1 MESNNMRL
9 KLSHKLQLKSM
20 KRETQSSKFAFLSSW
35 YIFVLNIIIIILPIS
50 LIFNYF
56 FNVVKSFFVNGFG
69 MESLLG
75 GRTGEQSYN
84 FGISQFTNIKDL
96 TVFHILPVLGILGF
110 ALVFAFKI
118 RKKFLPLN
126 LAEQKGDSR
135 FSTLSEIQQAYK
147 EVDQLESSFK
157 GHGGIPVARY
167 KDKLYLDDQTV
178 NTVIIGT
185 SRSGKGETFVFP
197 TIDVTSRAEEQSSL
211 VINDPKGELYTG
223 SYETLRKRGY
233 DIEVINMISPEDS
246 LSYNPLALIIEAY
259 TNGDMETAQ
268 QLTESLTFS
277 LYMTGDPE
285 ADFWNSLASS
295 LVGASILALCGIH
308 LTEDTYEPE
317 KITMRNVQTFIT
329 TMGKQKVKEDG
340 VEKTKLDIFFN
351 TLDNSDVAKMQYSAT
366 EFAEGKTRSS
376 IFVSALEKLK
386 LFNADSMARMTS
398 KNTIDFSLVG
408 FPKQIRLFTNYKLV
422 GQSVKAEFYKKNMD
436 EPFGEDVGQVKRLI
450 KDKEPYGSLKICFDE
465 KLTDG
470 DSIHLIDGGNIDLW
484 YSFKRLAKNA
494 LNPTNEYGLVE
505 YRDKASTKII
515 KNKDQKGLE
524 FIQSMETY
532 YIDKPKAIFLLVPDY
547 DRSRAML
554 SSIFI
559 KQMYQTLATMCQDVR
574 GNKLHRRLKF
584 LLDEFGNMT
593 PIKEMDSIMTVC
605 LGRNILFDLVVQGY
619 NQITALYGDE
629 KGQSIKDNCQNHLY
643 ILSTSSTTTKE
654 ISEKLGYR
662 TIELNSNSGDST
674 ELEQKN
680 SKSIDRQPLIEPFNL
695 LRFEEGE
702 MLVLRSLKRQTN
714 KKEKVKAYPIYNT
727 GDKRRM
733 KYRYEYLSNYFFT
746 GKSTADFPIKSIHKY
761 MDLDSVALDFTEIDN
776 QINSKQDDKTMEPE
790 GQQTAFDKFNV
801 EELNSIN
808 EVLKKFFINI
818 TTDKLKEFDFNSS
831 NETISNQLIKL
842 VTDPKQSKVT
852 SDLLQDD
859 YKGLSSTKFR
869 NLFKDSFHKLFSER
883 DTEKTSQVVSA
894 AKGEMIATR
903 TEESSNLENENIEES
918 DQVEI
923 EGIKEASGSNLFL
936 TKDILETSYFSGFFL
951 VYNLSA
957 SEIVSETEQISETEL
972 VDQINNN
979 LPQLVN
985 LFKDNLT
992 NYRESNNTK

>member
-1 MESNNMRL
+1 M
-9 KLSHKLQLKSM
+9 
-20 KRETQSSKFAFLSSW
+20 
-35 YIFVLNIIIIILPIS
+35 
-50 LIFNYF
+50 
-56 FNVVKSFFVNGFG
+56 NGFG
-69 MESLLG
+69 IESLLEG
-75 GRTGEQSYN
+75 KTGEQSYN
-84 FGISQFTNIKDL
+84 FGLGQFTNFNDL
-96 TVFHILPVLGILGF
+96 TVFHIIPVLGVLGF
-110 ALVFAFKI
+110 AIVFAYKV

-126 LAEQKGDSR
+126 ITEQKGDSR

-147 EVDQLESSFK
+147 EVDQLETSFK
-157 GHGGIPVARY
+157 GYGGIPVARY

-197 TIDVTSRAEEQSSL
+197 TIDVTSRAEDQSSL

-259 TNGDMETAQ
+259 TNGDMEKAQ

-295 LVGASILALCGIH
+295 LVGASILALCGIY
-308 LTEDTYEPE
+308 LKEDKYQPE

-329 TMGKQKVKEDG
+329 ELGKQKVKINPDDKE
-340 VEKTKLDIFFN
+340 EKTKLDLFFH
-351 TLDNSDVAKMQYSAT
+351 TLDNSDVAKMLYSAT
-366 EFAEGKTRSS
+366 LFAEGKTRSS

-398 KNTIDFSLVG
+398 KNSIDFSLVG
-408 FPKQIRLFTNYKLV
+408 FPKQIRLFTDYKLV
-422 GQSVKAEFYKKNMD
+422 GESIKAEFYKKGTD
-436 EPFGEDVGQVKRLI
+436 KPFGEDVGQVKRLI
-450 KDKEPYGSLKICFDE
+450 KNKEAYGSLKICFDE
-465 KLTDG
+465 ELSDG
-470 DSIHLIDGGNIDLW
+470 DIIHLKDNGNIDLW
-484 YSFKRLAKNA
+484 YSFKRIAKNA
-494 LNPTNEYGLVE
+494 LSPVNEYGLVE
-505 YRDKASTKII
+505 YRDKASTNII
-515 KNKDQKGLE
+515 KNKEQKGLE
-524 FIQSMETY
+524 LVQSMETY

-662 TIELNSNSGDST
+662 TIELKGNSGDST

-680 SKSIDRQPLIEPFNL
+680 SKSVDRQPLIEPFNL

-727 GDKRRM
+727 G
-733 KYRYEYLSNYFFT
+733 
-746 GKSTADFPIKSIHKY
+746 
-761 MDLDSVALDFTEIDN
+761 
-776 QINSKQDDKTMEPE
+776 
-790 GQQTAFDKFNV
+790 
-801 EELNSIN
+801 
-808 EVLKKFFINI
+808 
-818 TTDKLKEFDFNSS
+818 
-831 NETISNQLIKL
+831 
-842 VTDPKQSKVT
+842 
-852 SDLLQDD
+852 
-859 YKGLSSTKFR
+859 
-869 NLFKDSFHKLFSER
+869 
-883 DTEKTSQVVSA
+883 
-894 AKGEMIATR
+894 
-903 TEESSNLENENIEES
+903 
-918 DQVEI
+918 
-923 EGIKEASGSNLFL
+923 
-936 TKDILETSYFSGFFL
+936 
-951 VYNLSA
+951 
-957 SEIVSETEQISETEL
+957 
-972 VDQINNN
+972 
-979 LPQLVN
+979 
-985 LFKDNLT
+985 
-992 NYRESNNTK
+992 

>member
-20 KRETQSSKFAFLSSW
+20 KRETHSSKFAFLSSW
-35 YIFVLNIIIIILPIS
+35 YVFFLNIIIIVLPIS

-56 FNVVKSFFVNGFG
+56 FNVVKSFFENGFG
-69 MESLLG
+69 IESLLEG
-75 GRTGEQSYN
+75 KTGEQSYN
-84 FGISQFTNIKDL
+84 FGLGQITNFNDL
-96 TVFHILPVLGILGF
+96 TVFHIIPVLGILGF
-110 ALVFAFKI
+110 ATVFAFKV
-118 RKKFLPLN
+118 RKKFLPIN
-126 LAEQKGDSR
+126 ITEQKGDSR

-147 EVDQLESSFK
+147 EVDQLETSFK

-167 KDKLYLDDQTV
+167 KEKLYLDDQTV

-197 TIDVTSRAEEQSSL
+197 TIDVTSRAEDQSSL

-295 LVGASILALCGIH
+295 LVGASILALCGIY
-308 LTEDTYEPE
+308 LTEDKYQPE

-329 TMGKQKVKEDG
+329 ELGKQKVKIDKKDTE
-340 VEKTKLDIFFN
+340 EKTKLDLFFH

-366 EFAEGKTRSS
+366 LFAEGKTRSS

-398 KNTIDFSLVG
+398 KNSIDFSLVG
-408 FPKQIRLFTNYKLV
+408 FPKQIRLFTDYKLV
-422 GQSVKAEFYKKNMD
+422 GESIKAEFYKKGAD
-436 EPFGEDVGQVKRLI
+436 KPFGEDVGQVKRLI
-450 KDKEPYGSLKICFDE
+450 KNKEAYGNLKICFDE
-465 KLTDG
+465 KLADG
-470 DSIHLIDGGNIDLW
+470 DIIHLTDNGNIDLW
-484 YSFKRLAKNA
+484 YSFKRIAKNA
-494 LNPTNEYGLVE
+494 LSPVNEYGLVE
-505 YRDKASTKII
+505 YRDKANTNII
-515 KNKDQKGLE
+515 KNKEQKGLE
-524 FIQSMETY
+524 LVQSMETY
-532 YIDKPKAIFLLVPDY
+532 YIDRPKAIFLLVPDY

-605 LGRNILFDLVVQGY
+605 LGRNILFDLVIQGY

-643 ILSTSSTTTKE
+643 ILSTSSSTTKE

-662 TIELNSNSGDST
+662 TIELKGNSGDST

-680 SKSIDRQPLIEPFNL
+680 SKSVDRQPLIEPFNL

-733 KYRYEYLSNYFFT
+733 KYRYEYLSKYFFT

-761 MDLDSVALDFTEIDN
+761 MDLESVALDFKEIDKIIQSN
-776 QINSKQDDKTMEPE
+776 LENKKDEKEVRE
-790 GQQTAFDKFNV
+790 TAYDRFN
-801 EELNSIN
+801 EQELISIN
-808 EVLKKFFINI
+808 EVFREFFVNVS
-818 TTDKLKEFDFNSS
+818 TDNLKEMDYNCS
-831 NETISNQLIKL
+831 NEDICKQLMKL
-842 VTDPKQSKVT
+842 VTDPKQSKVLADFVT
-852 SDLLQDD
+852 DD
-859 YKGLSSTKFR
+859 YKGVSVTKFK
-869 NLFKDSFHKLFSER
+869 NQFTNKFHELFTVK
-883 DTEKTSQVVSA
+883 DTENTSQLVSA
-894 AKGEMIATR
+894 ATVETVATR
-903 TEESSNLENENIEES
+903 TEESNNVEKENVENDSDSTFHLTKEIFEDNHFNNFRSVYKLTSEEIFSTKQRISENEMIEEIRKN
-918 DQVEI
+918 QFTLL
-923 EGIKEASGSNLFL
+923 KLFE
-936 TKDILETSYFSGFFL
+936 K
-951 VYNLSA
+951 NLSDYKK
-957 SEIVSETEQISETEL
+957 SI
-972 VDQINNN
+972 
-979 LPQLVN
+979 
-985 LFKDNLT
+985 
-992 NYRESNNTK
+992 NTK

>member
-1 MESNNMRL
+1 MRL
-9 KLSHKLQLKSM
+9 KISHQLQLKAM
-20 KRETQSSKFAFLSSW
+20 KNKTYSSKFAFLSSW
-35 YIFVLNIIIIILPIS
+35 FVFILNVIIIVLPIS

-56 FNVVKSFFVNGFG
+56 INVIRSFLDNGFG
-69 MESLLG
+69 VGSLLKG
-75 GRTGEQSYN
+75 KKGFDSYD
-84 FGISQFTNIKDL
+84 FGINQLVDLSNI
-96 TVFHILPVLGILGF
+96 TVFHILSIILTLGF
-110 ALVFAFKI
+110 AIGFAYKF

-126 LAEQKGDSR
+126 LTEQKGDSR

-147 EVDQLESSFK
+147 EVDQLETSFK
-157 GHGGIPVARY
+157 GYGGIPVARY

-197 TIDVTSRAEEQSSL
+197 TIDVTSRAEEKSSL

-259 TNGDMETAQ
+259 SNGDMETAQ

-277 LYMTGDPE
+277 LYMTGDTE

-295 LVGASILALCGIH
+295 LVGASILGLCGIY
-308 LTEDTYEPE
+308 LKENNYKPE

-329 TMGKQKVKEDG
+329 TLGKQKVKIDG
-340 VEKTKLDIFFN
+340 VEKTKLDLFFH
-351 TLDNSDVAKMQYSAT
+351 TLDDSDVAKMQYSAT

-408 FPKQIRLFTNYKLV
+408 FPKQIRLFTDYKLV
-422 GQSVKAEFYKKNMD
+422 GQSVKAEFYKKNSD
-436 EPFGEDVGQVKRLI
+436 KPFGEDVGQVRRLV
-450 KDKEPYGSLKICFDE
+450 KNQVPYGSLKICFDE
-465 KLTDG
+465 KLEDG
-470 DSIHLIDGGNIDLW
+470 DMIHLSDNKNIDLW
-484 YSFKRLAKNA
+484 YSFKRIAKNI
-494 LNPTNEYGLVE
+494 LNPVNEYGLVE
-505 YRDKASTKII
+505 YKDKASTKIL
-515 KNKDQKGLE
+515 KSKEQKGIE
-524 FIQSMETY
+524 YIQSMETY

-547 DRSRAML
+547 DRSRSML

-619 NQITALYGDE
+619 NQITALYGNE
-629 KGQSIKDNCQNHLY
+629 KGQSIKDNCQNHVY

-654 ISEKLGYR
+654 ISEKLGFR
-662 TIELNSNSGDST
+662 TIELKSNSGDST

-680 SKSIDRQPLIEPFNL
+680 SNSVDKQPLIESSNL

-714 KKEKVKAYPIYNT
+714 NKEKIKAYPIYNT

-733 KYRYEYLSNYFFT
+733 RYRYEYLSKYFFT
-746 GKSTADFPIKSIHKY
+746 GKSTADFPIRSIHKY
-761 MDLDSVALDFTEIDN
+761 MELDSISLDFTEIDN
-776 QINSKQDDKTMEPE
+776 ILTLKVNEE
-790 GQQTAFDKFNV
+790 QQTNNEDKITVYNKFSE
-801 EELNSIN
+801 EELIKIDVLLKSFFVSIT
-808 EVLKKFFINI
+808 IN
-818 TTDKLKEFDFNSS
+818 DLKEIDINAS
-831 NETISNQLIKL
+831 NEDICNYLIKKVTDSKNPKVNSEL
-842 VTDPKQSKVT
+842 VTE
-852 SDLLQDD
+852 D
-859 YKGLSSTKFR
+859 YKEMVSTKFR
-869 NLFKDSFHKLFSER
+869 NQFKNKFHDIFLSKDREIE
-883 DTEKTSQVVSA
+883 TELVSA
-894 AKGEMIATR
+894 ATSETFATR
-903 TEESSNLENENIEES
+903 TENQKQEEITIVENLKDHTFYITREVLESSHFTNFFKMNKLS
-918 DQVEI
+918 
-923 EGIKEASGSNLFL
+923 IKEIFSSEDKITEDKMIEKLKQYHVGSVNQFEKCLINY
-936 TKDILETSYFSGFFL
+936 K
-951 VYNLSA
+951 N
-957 SEIVSETEQISETEL
+957 EI
-972 VDQINNN
+972 
-979 LPQLVN
+979 
-985 LFKDNLT
+985 
-992 NYRESNNTK
+992 

>member
-1 MESNNMRL
+1 MVSNNMRL

-20 KRETQSSKFAFLSSW
+20 KKETQSSKFAFLSSW
-35 YIFVLNIIIIILPIS
+35 FIFVLNVMIIVLPLS
-50 LIFNYF
+50 LLFNYF
-56 FNVVKSFFVNGFG
+56 INVIRSFIENGFG
-69 MESLLG
+69 IGSLLQGRTGFESYEFGLNQLTNVNDLTLFHIISLLG
-75 GRTGEQSYN
+75 
-84 FGISQFTNIKDL
+84 
-96 TVFHILPVLGILGF
+96 TVVFSI
-110 ALVFAFKI
+110 VFAFKI

-126 LAEQKGDSR
+126 VTEQKGDSR

-147 EVDQLESSFK
+147 EVDQLKSKIK

-167 KDKLYLDDQTV
+167 KDKLYLDDQPV

-233 DIEVINMISPEDS
+233 DIEVINMISPENS

-295 LVGASILALCGIH
+295 LVGASILALCGIY
-308 LTEDTYEPE
+308 LREDTYKPE
-317 KITMRNVQTFIT
+317 KVTMRNVQTFIT
-329 TMGKQKVKEDG
+329 TLGKEKTEIDG
-340 VEKTKLDIFFN
+340 VEKTKLDLFFN
-351 TLDNSDVAKMQYSAT
+351 SLDHSDVAKMQFSAT

-408 FPKQIRLFTNYKLV
+408 FPKQIRLFTDYKLV
-422 GQSVKAEFYKKNMD
+422 GQSVKAEFYKKNVD
-436 EPFGEDVGQVKRLI
+436 SPFGEDVGQVKRLI
-450 KDKEPYGSLKICFDE
+450 KNKEPYGSLKICFNE
-465 KLTDG
+465 KLADG
-470 DSIHLIDGGNIDLW
+470 DIIHLVDDENIDLW
-484 YSFKRLAKNA
+484 YSFKRIAQNA
-494 LNPTNEYGLVE
+494 LSPINDYGFIEYKE
-505 YRDKASTKII
+505 QASTKIL
-515 KNKDQKGLE
+515 KNKEQQGLE
-524 FIQSMETY
+524 LVQSMETY

-559 KQMYQTLATMCQDVR
+559 KQMYQTMATMCQDVR

-643 ILSTSSTTTKE
+643 ILSTSSTTAKE

-680 SKSIDRQPLIEPFNL
+680 SKNIDKQPLIEPFNL

-714 KKEKVKAYPIYNT
+714 KQEKIKAYPIYNS
-727 GDKRRM
+727 GKKRRM
-733 KYRYEYLSNYFFT
+733 KYRYEYLSEYFFT

-761 MDLDSVALDFTEIDN
+761 MDLDLIALDFQEIDN
-776 QINSKQDDKTMEPE
+776 VMHLNVRDKELEPE
-790 GQQTAFDKFNV
+790 AKTEEKKTAYDKFNSI
-801 EELNSIN
+801 ELASIN
-808 EVLKKFFINI
+808 EVLSNVF
-818 TTDKLKEFDFNSS
+818 TTMTTENLKEFDFESS
-831 NETISNQLIKL
+831 NEDICNQLIKR
-842 VTDPKQSKVT
+842 VTDPKESKVT
-852 SDLLQDD
+852 YSLVTHQ
-859 YKGLSSTKFR
+859 YKDMASIKFR
-869 NLFKDSFHKLFSER
+869 NQFKKRFHDIFVEK
-883 DTEKTSQVVSA
+883 DTEEMSA
-894 AKGEMIATR
+894 ATSETVATR
-903 TEESSNLENENIEES
+903 RDEPI
-918 DQVEI
+918 EI
-923 EGIKEASGSNLFL
+923 ETENVEEANDSIFYI
-936 TKDILETSYFSGFFL
+936 TTAILETRYFSNFL
-951 VYNLSA
+951 KTYNLS
-957 SEIVSETEQISETEL
+957 L
-972 VDQINNN
+972 DQIFSGKERLEEAEMIEAIRKNKPHLVKSFENN
-979 LPQLVN
+979 LIVYKQ
-985 LFKDNLT
+985 
-992 NYRESNNTK
+992 SINTK

>member
-1 MESNNMRL
+1 MVSTNMRL

-20 KRETQSSKFAFLSSW
+20 KKETQSSKFAFLSSW
-35 YIFVLNIIIIILPIS
+35 YVFVLNVMLIVLPIS
-50 LIFNYF
+50 LLFNYF
-56 FNVVKSFFVNGFG
+56 INVISSFIENGFG
-69 MESLLG
+69 MESLLQ
-75 GRTGEQSYN
+75 GRTGFDSYE
-84 FGISQFTNIKDL
+84 FGLNQLTNVNDL
-96 TVFHILPVLGILGF
+96 TIFHIISLLGTVVFSI
-110 ALVFAFKI
+110 VFAFKI

-126 LAEQKGDSR
+126 VTEQKGDSR

-147 EVDQLESSFK
+147 EVDQLESKIK

-167 KDKLYLDDQTV
+167 KDKLYLDDQPV

-295 LVGASILALCGIH
+295 LVGASILALCGIY
-308 LTEDTYEPE
+308 LREDTYKPE
-317 KITMRNVQTFIT
+317 KVTMRNVQTFIT
-329 TMGKQKVKEDG
+329 TLGKEKIEIDG
-340 VEKTKLDIFFN
+340 VEKTKLDLFFN
-351 TLDNSDVAKMQYSAT
+351 SLDNSDVAKMQFSAT

-408 FPKQIRLFTNYKLV
+408 FPKQIRLFTDYKLV
-422 GQSVKAEFYKKNMD
+422 GRSVKAEFYKKNVD
-436 EPFGEDVGQVKRLI
+436 NPFGEDVGQVKRLI
-450 KDKEPYGSLKICFDE
+450 KNKEPYGSLKICFNE
-465 KLTDG
+465 TLADG
-470 DSIHLIDGGNIDLW
+470 DIIHLVDDENVDLW
-484 YSFKRLAKNA
+484 YSFKRIAKNA
-494 LNPTNEYGLVE
+494 LSPINEYGFVE
-505 YRDKASTKII
+505 YKEQASTKIL
-515 KNKDQKGLE
+515 KNKEQKGLE
-524 FIQSMETY
+524 LVQSMETY

-559 KQMYQTLATMCQDVR
+559 KQMYQTMATMCQDVR

-643 ILSTSSTTTKE
+643 ILSTSSTTAKE

-680 SKSIDRQPLIEPFNL
+680 SKNIDKQPLIEPFNL

-714 KKEKVKAYPIYNT
+714 KQEKIKAYPIYNS
-727 GDKRRM
+727 GKKRRM
-733 KYRYEYLSNYFFT
+733 KYRYEYLSKYFFT
-746 GKSTADFPIKSIHKY
+746 GKSTADFPIKSSHKY
-761 MDLDSVALDFTEIDN
+761 MDLDLIALDFQEIDDVIHLN
-776 QINSKQDDKTMEPE
+776 IRDKELEPE
-790 GQQTAFDKFNV
+790 GKQTAYDKFNSI
-801 EELNSIN
+801 ELDRIN
-808 EVLKKFFINI
+808 EVLRNVFTAITTEDLKKF
-818 TTDKLKEFDFNSS
+818 DFESS
-831 NETISNQLIKL
+831 NEGICNQLIKL
-842 VTDPKQSKVT
+842 VTDPKESKVLSACVT
-852 SDLLQDD
+852 SN
-859 YKGLSSTKFR
+859 YKGMASIKFR
-869 NLFKDSFHKLFSER
+869 NQFKKSFHEVFVEK
-883 DTEKTSQVVSA
+883 DTEKMSEVVSA
-894 AKGEMIATR
+894 ATSETVATR
-903 TEESSNLENENIEES
+903 MEEPI
-918 DQVEI
+918 EI
-923 EGIKEASGSNLFL
+923 ETENVEEANDSLFYI
-936 TKDILETSYFSGFFL
+936 TKDLLETSYFSNFMRT
-951 VYNLSA
+951 YNLPMDQIF
-957 SEIVSETEQISETEL
+957 SEKERLEETEMIEAIRKNKPHL
-972 VDQINNN
+972 VKSFENN
-979 LPQLVN
+979 LTVYKQSI
-985 LFKDNLT
+985 D
-992 NYRESNNTK
+992 TK